1 MLTNKLQAIWLELL
15 ARLINKQTTMARTI
29 DAIWLELLDVNKQT
43 TSYMA
48 RTTRC

>member
-1 MLTNKLQAIWLELL
+1 MVTNKLQAIWLEL
-15 ARLINKQTTMARTI
+15 Q
-29 DAIWLELLDVNKQT
+29 DVNKQI

>member
-15 ARLINKQTTMARTI
+15 
-29 DAIWLELLDVNKQT
+29 DGNKQT